1 MRVQASQDV
10 RRLGKTF
17 VLLLVGHHECL
28 GVLRS
33 ANQAFKHKTSS
44 FNLFDY
50 VLALIFVLA
59 LQLAQTCWMT
69 VAGNT
74 VLGLPVS
81 VLCKLRVLCCVLLAE
96 PTTVCVQ
103 AKTG

>member
-1 MRVQASQDV
+1 MFCVQ
-10 RRLGKTF
+10 LIK
-17 VLLLVGHHECL
+17 L
-28 GVLRS
+28 
-33 ANQAFKHKTSS
+33 SS
-44 FNLFDY
+44 IREAISNLFDD

-69 VAGNT
+69 VAGDT

-81 VLCKLRVLCCVLLAE
+81 VLCKLRVLCCVLLAK
-96 PTTVCVQ
+96 PTKVCVQ